1 MIYNDPLQHGIM
13 CSAKVF
19 NTPTCFQPNQK
30 KQLVCS
36 KQVHSSVH
44 QKVKL
49 LRNKAIHIH
58 ELKWA
63 IVLKLIEGDI
73 QPSFFLQHTERADEP
88 FTWLIHIN
96 IERH

>member
-1 MIYNDPLQHGIM
+1 ML
-13 CSAKVF
+13 SAK
-19 NTPTCFQPNQK
+19 PQK

-49 LRNKAIHIH
+49 LSNNAIHIH
-58 ELKWA
+58 EVNWA
-63 IVLKLIEGDI
+63 IVLQLMEGDI
-73 QPSFFLQHTERADEP
+73 QPSFFLQHTDRADEP

-96 IERH
+96 RERH